1 MPIRRPRGPKPVLRH
16 VAFLEL
22 MAHAPEGDAVHRG
35 SQASFL
41 TLRLLENWIALGA
54 DLATPVSSAHRA
66 ACDAV
71 SALSDDD
78 ELRAALGSVTDAIAA
93 LQEPDPQPVLPRVY
107 ALGKLYEQRGLMP
120 QAADVY
126 STVARYVD
134 SSVHLD
140 LAYDAHMRH
149 GFCLRN
155 AGEFEWADQ
164 AYTTAGSLAARARD
178 RVRVLTSRVGL
189 AKNESA
195 RGNLPAAEKS
205 LEELQCE
212 ADKLA
217 ATRLVA
223 LIMHDRAAVARHRGD
238 IAAAVRLAF
247 ESFRRTS
254 VEYDRERVLGDLATF
269 LMLLGAHDTARVA
282 FQLMELGTKSEQMR
296 YAAQIGLMELAVL
309 GHNETL
315 FTSYRLKLAGANL
328 HATARTSFLL
338 DSGRGFTVFGRL
350 AEARTALNDAL
361 ALAESIG
368 QSQRV
373 FQIEEALSAVDA
385 AMRSKAAQKA
395 NRPELVQAPDDIATA
410 LEELLLEVTAGAA

>member
-22 MAHAPEGDAVHRG
+22 MSIAPETSVAHRG

-41 TLRLLENWIALGA
+41 TLRLLENWIALGE
-54 DLATPVSSAHRA
+54 DLAMPESSAQQAARSAVGALSDDEELRA
-66 ACDAV
+66 SLGSVIDAV
-71 SALSDDD
+71 SAL
-78 ELRAALGSVTDAIAA
+78 
-93 LQEPDPQPVLPRVY
+93 QQPDPQPVLPRVY

-126 STVARYVD
+126 STVARFVD

-155 AGEFEWADQ
+155 AGEFEWSDQ

-178 RVRVLTSRVGL
+178 RVRVLTSRLGL

-195 RGNLPAAEKS
+195 RGNLPAAEQA
-205 LEELQCE
+205 LEELQNE

-223 LIMHDRAAVARHRGD
+223 NVMHERAVVARNRD
-238 IAAAVRLAF
+238 DVPRAIRLAF
-247 ESFRRTS
+247 ESFRRS
-254 VEYDRERVLGDLATF
+254 QIEYDRERVLRDLASF
-269 LMLLGAHDTARVA
+269 LMLHGADETARVA
-282 FQLMELGTKSEQMR
+282 FQLMELGTKSEAVR
-296 YAAQIGLMELAVL
+296 NSARLGLMELAMRE
-309 GHNETL
+309 GNEPL
-315 FTSYRLKLAGANL
+315 FESYRRKLADAEI

-338 DSGRGFTVFGRL
+338 DSGKGFASFGRYP
-350 AEARTALNDAL
+350 EAREALRSAL
-361 ALAESIG
+361 QLAESNG
-368 QSQRV
+368 QNQRV
-373 FQIEEALSAVDA
+373 FQIEEALTTMDA
-385 AMRSKAAQKA
+385 AERQKTRQKT
-395 NRPELVQAPDDIATA
+395 NRPELTTAPDDIAAA
-410 LEELLLEVTAGAA
+410 LEELLSEVAGAT